1 MPEREMAC
9 RNCGAANPRGNNFCG
24 RCGAF
29 IGAPAAAEQASRPVV
44 ARSGDRRV
52 RRLVL
57 IVYAITA
64 LFALS
69 CVILTVVV
77 IVWRP

>member
-1 MPEREMAC
+1 MSEREAAC

-29 IGAPAAAEQASRPVV
+29 VGTPASAEQGSRPVV
-44 ARSGDRRV
+44 ARPGDRRV
-52 RRLVL
+52 RRLAS

-64 LFALS
+64 FFLLS
-69 CVILTVVV
+69 CLILTVVV
-77 IVWRP
+77 IIWRP

>member
-1 MPEREMAC
+1 MSEPGSVC

-29 IGAPAAAEQASRPVV
+29 VGTPASAEQGPRPVV
-44 ARSGDRRV
+44 ARPGDRRV
-52 RRLVL
+52 RRLAL

-64 LFALS
+64 FFLLS
-69 CVILTVVV
+69 CLILTIVV
-77 IVWRP
+77 IIWRP